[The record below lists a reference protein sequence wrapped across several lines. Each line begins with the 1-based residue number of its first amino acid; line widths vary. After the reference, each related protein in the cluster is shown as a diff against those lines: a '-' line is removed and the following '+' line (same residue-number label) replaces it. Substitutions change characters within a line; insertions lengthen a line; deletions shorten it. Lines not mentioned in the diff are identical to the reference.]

1 MEKWRL
7 PYSAWHLQ
15 HISACYIWLS
25 RSYPQMAPPLCPAVL
40 AVVVLRAR
48 GKRLASFQN
57 GFPTQPVFG
66 WKSHWQP
73 ATGKMSTERWAGL
86 SQTQILA
93 SIPTGLASFGLGNL
107 GFCRRPQDEQISIK
121 LTQTGVTKVSW
132 STYCGWRRIRVGK
145 RFPFFCSGSE
155 DLPFSKGGFSA

>member
-1 MEKWRL
+1 MEAPIFWLTPAAYQRVL
-7 PYSAWHLQ
+7 HLAIPI
-15 HISACYIWLS
+15 ISADGASLVPCS
-25 RSYPQMAPPLCPAVL
+25 AGKLCWEL
-40 AVVVLRAR
+40 GGRDLHHSKT
-48 GKRLASFQN
+48 GSN
-57 GFPTQPVFG
+57 QPVFG

-73 ATGKMSTERWAGL
+73 ATGKMSTGRWAGL

-121 LTQTGVTKVSW
+121 LTQIGVTKVSW